1 MFMEERQREIAAY
14 INENGKILTSEITQR
29 YGISDESARR
39 DLRLLEQ
46 KGLCKRTHGG
56 AIALQQVSVRPA
68 PDRDLAAMPVFP
80 TYRKIAERAAAEI
93 RAGDIVYLTGGS
105 FGYIMLTYLPRDIRY
120 TLVINNVDLAKAL
133 RPWDNVE
140 VYLAGGKMRQSG
152 SLVDSLAR
160 SFVSQLHFDLCFL
173 TGAGLTADFG
183 LSNGTDETA
192 SFQRTILH
200 NSRRKIL
207 LLPGTKIGVD
217 SFIRVCDA
225 GEFDMLITDWDCAAE
240 QVSALEDCGL
250 EVAVVAEP
258 DD

>member
-1 MFMEERQREIAAY
+1 MFMEERQREIAAH
-14 INENGKILTSEITQR
+14 IQANGKITTAEITQT

-39 DLRLLEQ
+39 DLRILEQ
-46 KGLCKRTHGG
+46 NGLCKRTHGG

-68 PDRDLAAMPVFP
+68 VDRDYASMSVFP
-80 TYRKIAERAAAEI
+80 TYREIAKRAVGSI
-93 RAGDIVYLTGGS
+93 REGDIVYLTGGS

-120 TLVINNVDLAKAL
+120 TLVINNVDLAQRL
-133 RPWDNVE
+133 RAFDNVE

-152 SLVDSLAR
+152 TVVDSLAR
-160 SFVSQLHFDLCFL
+160 TFVGQLHFDLCFL

-192 SFQRTILH
+192 SFQRTVLQ

-217 SFIRVCDA
+217 SFIRVCSADA
-225 GEFDMLITDWDCAAE
+225 FDTLITDWDCAEDQIA
-240 QVSALEDCGL
+240 ALEDAGL
-250 EVAVVAEP
+250 EVVVVDEAP
-258 DD
+258 